1 MNQLP
6 VTPLDLVVLGVVIV
20 SALLAAVRGFTRE
33 VLAIASWIAAAAAA
47 YALHPLVLPYAKE
60 YIPNAQLALAA
71 SIASVFLF
79 TLVLVSFVTVKISDL
94 ILDSKIGALDR
105 TLGFLF
111 GAGRGL
117 LIAVIAF
124 VFFDKLVGDK
134 AQPDWIRNAK
144 LRPVLKDSG
153 DYIVSLLPE
162 DPEGYLQKLRNKNKN
177 LGDPSEPPAAPA
189 TPGQATPAPA
199 PAPSATPPGQKRTET
214 DTLPSYKK
222 AQQQGLQQLIETAA
236 NPAPKSTR

>member
-79 TLVLVSFVTVKISDL
+79 TLVLVSIVTVKISDL

-177 LGDPSEPPAAPA
+177 LGDPSEPPAAP
-189 TPGQATPAPA
+189 GQPAAPPA

-214 DTLPSYKK
+214 ETQPSYKK

>member
-1 MNQLP
+1 MP

-177 LGDPSEPPAAPA
+177 LGDPSEPPAAP
-189 TPGQATPAPA
+189 GQPAAPPA

-214 DTLPSYKK
+214 DTPPSYKK
-222 AQQQGLQQLIETAA
+222 TQQQGLQQLIETAA

>member
-1 MNQLP
+1 MP

-79 TLVLVSFVTVKISDL
+79 TLVLVSIVTVKISDL

-177 LGDPSEPPAAPA
+177 LGDPSEPPAAP
-189 TPGQATPAPA
+189 GQPAAPPA

-214 DTLPSYKK
+214 ETQPSYKK

>member
-79 TLVLVSFVTVKISDL
+79 TLVLVSIVTVKISDL

-111 GAGRGL
+111 GAVRGL

-177 LGDPSEPPAAPA
+177 LGDPSEPPAAP
-189 TPGQATPAPA
+189 GQPAAPPA

-214 DTLPSYKK
+214 ETQPSYKK

>member
-105 TLGFLF
+105 SLGFLF
-111 GAGRGL
+111 GAARGL

-134 AQPDWIRNAK
+134 QQPDWVRNAK
-144 LRPVLKDSG
+144 VRPVLKDTG
-153 DYIVSLLPE
+153 DQIITLLPD
-162 DPEGYLQKLRNKNKN
+162 DPEGLIAKWKAKNRNE
-177 LGDPSEPPAAPA
+177 GD
-189 TPGQATPAPA
+189 
-199 PAPSATPPGQKRTET
+199 
-214 DTLPSYKK
+214 
-222 AQQQGLQQLIETAA
+222 
-236 NPAPKSTR
+236 